1 MISLTRLN
9 GQPFV
14 LNALLIETVEATP
27 DTLITL
33 TTGKKYMVQEEV
45 PQVVQ
50 LTTRFLADTHTR
62 SILLPKSSGGS

>member
-9 GQPFV
+9 GKSFV

-33 TTGKKYMVQEEV
+33 TTGKKFMVQEEV
-45 PQVVQ
+45 PQVVD
-50 LTTRFLADTHTR
+50 LTTRFLAGAR
-62 SILLPKSSGGS
+62 IYGILQPKSSGG